1 MPISFEI
8 PEFIQQQGQMVKW
21 MADTTMRPYARELD
35 ENEHQRPKEFIEQM
49 WPILRDQQKATL
61 DKLQRTE
68 AAGEQGEKKPKPRDN
83 RSGLTPMR

>member
-21 MADTTMRPYARELD
+21 LAETTMRPYARELD
-35 ENEHQRPKEFIEQM
+35 EHEHERPKEFIEQM

-61 DKLQRTE
+61 DKLQRVRNQSSD
-68 AAGEQGEKKPKPRDN
+68 QG
-83 RSGLTPMR
+83 